1 MEMKPIKITFRRI
14 WKFCLLQQTLESESG
29 IANSA

>member
-14 WKFCLLQQTLESESG
+14 WKFCLL
-29 IANSA
+29 